1 MILMAQLMVLLMT
14 ILADAKE
21 PFRILGL
28 ADLHDRLEMLDRL
41 KGIDAD
47 LIVFCGDLHNGGS
60 LETARPAA
68 FALAGLGPP
77 VVIVPGNMDHRDF
90 VSGLWEEAGL
100 QILHRSSCRLTSS
113 FGEIGFLGMG
123 GMIARDLRRVGDP
136 ARYYH
141 RDEDVY
147 EQLARSYQDLSGA
160 GAKTRIVV
168 VVHQPPRGA
177 QDTLYN
183 GESSGSIS
191 LRRFVE
197 DHQPDLLLCGHIH
210 EARGECFIG
219 STRIVNVGE
228 LRQGHAALIEIGE
241 EIAVHWVSLKT
252 NSGDVEWI

>member
-1 MILMAQLMVLLMT
+1 MTALLMNK
-14 ILADAKE
+14 LAGAKE

-28 ADLHDRLEMLDRL
+28 ADLHDRLKMLDRL

-60 LETARPAA
+60 RETARPAA

-77 VVIVPGNMDHRDF
+77 VIIIPGNMDHRDF

-100 QILHRSSCRLTSS
+100 QILHRSSFRLTCP

-141 RDEDVY
+141 RDEEVY
-147 EQLARSYQDLSGA
+147 EELARSYRDLAGA
-160 GAKTRIVV
+160 GAKTRMVV

-183 GESSGSIS
+183 GESSGSIC

-197 DHQPDLLLCGHIH
+197 DYQPDLLLCGHIH

-228 LRQGHAALIEIGE
+228 LRQGHAVLVEIGE
-241 EIAVHWVSLKT
+241 EIRVQWINLNM
-252 NSGDVEWI
+252 NSGEEEWI